1 MPFAHRLPGVADLLY
16 VMATDLEYGPA
27 LRTRISPLVTGVGPV
42 EAAIGV
48 TARLG
53 ELAAA
58 GKLPQ
63 MVVSLGSAGSAKLE
77 QCGLYQASSVSWRDM
92 DASPIGFEPGVVPFL
107 DLPAELP
114 LGPLIPGI
122 PRATLSTGADIVSGA
137 RFARLGADMVDMET
151 YAVLRACQRFS
162 LPLISLRGISDGDSE
177 LGHITGWTQYLGI
190 IDVKLAE
197 AVDLLESTISA
208 GTMEWP

>member
-1 MPFAHRLPGVADLLY
+1 MSVIVTDAGFTADDHEGEILP
-16 VMATDLEYGPA
+16 
-27 LRTRISPLVTGVGPV
+27 
-42 EAAIGV
+42 
-48 TARLG
+48 LG

-92 DASPIGFEPGVVPFL
+92 DASPIGFQPGVVPFL

-122 PRATLSTGADIVSGA
+122 PRATLSTGADIV
-137 RFARLGADMVDMET
+137 FVTDDNQ
-151 YAVLRACQRFS
+151 RASRMREGEF
-162 LPLISLRGISDGDSE
+162 DG
-177 LGHITGWTQYLGI
+177 T
-190 IDVKLAE
+190 A
-197 AVDLLESTISA
+197 ALLEGVDAVEPDHPADPVDEQHLHRDAVGEGPQDPDDLGQAAPSCWRAWSPSA
-208 GTMEWP
+208 CRLSACHRTGPAVSEHLPRRGSRPSPHPCP